1 MVEQYRSPAMKNFF
15 GKRNTECPKFQS
27 QIEDAAGA
35 APNAKDL
42 PGLLTAAP
50 DLKTHLSA
58 CADCRVAAE
67 NILAARALL
76 AELPSYAATA
86 GPWFAPRVMAAI
98 AAHKAELSRAA
109 DTWTF
114 LPKLAARLTWA
125 SAVAL
130 LLASGWLY
138 QKPVSTSTS
147 AKPVVTDLTGEPV
160 VDTVMPASNDD
171 VLVSL
176 AERPR

>member
-1 MVEQYRSPAMKNFF
+1 MINFLN
-15 GKRNTECPKFQS
+15 KRKAECRGFQM
-27 QIEDAAGA
+27 QLDDAAGA
-35 APNAKDL
+35 SPSAKSLTELVASAPIA
-42 PGLLTAAP
+42 
-50 DLKTHLSA
+50 LKEHVTG
-58 CADCRVAAE
+58 CADCRAAAE

-98 AAHKAELSRAA
+98 AARKAELSRAA

-125 SAVAL
+125 SAIAL

-138 QKPVSTSTS
+138 QKPVSTS
-147 AKPVVTDLTGEPV
+147 AKPVATDITGEPV
-160 VDTVMPASNDD
+160 ADTATPATNDE

-176 AERPR
+176 SEKPR

>member
-1 MVEQYRSPAMKNFF
+1 MKSILN
-15 GKRNTECPKFQS
+15 KRRTDCRDFQL
-27 QIEDAAGA
+27 QLEDAAGA
-35 APNAKDL
+35 AAAAKEFSDL
-42 PGLLTAAP
+42 AAAMP
-50 DLKTHLSA
+50 AALKEHVAA

-67 NILAARALL
+67 NILEARALM
-76 AELPSYAATA
+76 AELPSHVAMG

-98 AAHKAELSRAA
+98 AARAAELPRVQ

-125 SAVAL
+125 SAIAL

-138 QKPVSTSTS
+138 QRPASTKTNTTKPVL
-147 AKPVVTDLTGEPV
+147 TDLAGEPL
-160 VDTVMPASNDD
+160 VDNATPANNDE

-176 AERPR
+176 AERPQ

>member
-1 MVEQYRSPAMKNFF
+1 MKNLF
-15 GKRNTECPKFQS
+15 GKRNAECREFQS
-27 QIEDAAGA
+27 QLEDAAGA

-42 PGLLTAAP
+42 SALLSPAPGA
-50 DLKTHLSA
+50 LKTHVSA

-98 AAHKAELSRAA
+98 AARKAELSRAT

-138 QKPVSTSTS
+138 QKPVSTTTS

-176 AERPR
+176 AEKSE

>member
-1 MVEQYRSPAMKNFF
+1 MNNFL
-15 GKRNTECPKFQS
+15 GKRRAQCLEFQS
-27 QIEDAAGA
+27 QLEEATGA
-35 APNAKDL
+35 APSAKVL
-42 PGLLTAAP
+42 SELLAAAP
-50 DLKTHLSA
+50 DALKAHASA
-58 CADCRVAAE
+58 CADCRTAAE

-76 AELPSYAATA
+76 AKLPSYAAAA

-98 AAHKAELSRAA
+98 AARKAELSRAA

-114 LPKLAARLTWA
+114 LPKLAARLTWI

-138 QKPVSTSTS
+138 QKPVSTS
-147 AKPVVTDLTGEPV
+147 AKPVVTDITGEPV
-160 VDTVMPASNDD
+160 VDTATPSDNDD

>member
-1 MVEQYRSPAMKNFF
+1 MMNFLN
-15 GKRNTECPKFQS
+15 KRRAECRQFQS
-27 QIEDAAGA
+27 QLEDAAGA
-35 APNAKDL
+35 APNANQL
-42 PGLLTAAP
+42 SELLAAASP
-50 DLKTHLSA
+50 SLKEHAIA
-58 CADCRVAAE
+58 CPNCRAAAE

-98 AAHKAELSRAA
+98 AARKAELSRAA

-125 SAVAL
+125 SAIAL

-138 QKPVSTSTS
+138 QKPITTTS
-147 AKPVVTDLTGEPV
+147 KPVVTDITGEPL
-160 VDTVMPASNDD
+160 VDTAPPASNDD

-176 AERPR
+176 SERPR

>member
-1 MVEQYRSPAMKNFF
+1 MGLLNKSREQCREF
-15 GKRNTECPKFQS
+15 R
-27 QIEDAAGA
+27 IRLEDAAGA
-35 APNAKDL
+35 ASGANGL
-42 PGLLTAAP
+42 PEL
-50 DLKTHLSA
+50 LSA
-58 CADCRVAAE
+58 MPAGLKEHAAACLHCRAAAE

-76 AELPSYAATA
+76 TDIPSRAELG

-98 AAHKAELSRAA
+98 AARSAELARVP

-125 SAVAL
+125 SAIAL

-138 QKPVSTSTS
+138 QKPATDVSSTRS
-147 AKPVVTDLTGEPV
+147 VATDITGEPV
-160 VDTVMPASNDD
+160 VYNATPANNDE

-176 AERPR
+176 AERPQ